1 MFGFSMIQMV
11 RRHSKKMDFTLR
23 QNLMNLY
30 RPFRWTPCFLHG
42 MFENTLKSLR
52 SFPVIVE
59 FENHECFEEGLS
71 SLQKVSNK
79 YANCKM
85 KQHFSSVNCCSAHL
99 TPRGL
104 EDLLDN
110 CGHIRKIHMDREVRA
125 LLNVAKPSI
134 LADHAEVVNQ
144 AGEPLTGKGITIAII
159 DTGIH
164 PHEDLGERIIDFV
177 DLVGSND
184 TAYDDNGHGTHCAG
198 DAAAAGKYAGPAPS
212 AKLVG
217 VKVLDKLGSGSLST
231 VMNGVQWCIDNNKNP
246 KRTYTIDI
254 ISMSLGSTPDRPAK
268 DDPMVQIVEKAWS
281 EGIVVCVAA
290 GNSGDD
296 PQTISSPGNSPVV
309 ITVGAMDDKDTI
321 PSSEDDYDDEVA
333 SFSSRGP
340 TRFDNFPKPDILA
353 PGLNIISLRAPNSYL
368 DKLQKSSRVEE
379 LYFELSGTSMATPI
393 CAGVVAQ
400 LLELNPNL
408 SPDQVKEKL
417 RLGAKPW
424 GDRDKNVYGAGYL
437 DVKRSVELVKELG
450 QPSS

>member
-71 SLQKVSNK
+71 SLQQVS
-79 YANCKM
+79 
-85 KQHFSSVNCCSAHL
+85 
-99 TPRGL
+99 
-104 EDLLDN
+104 
-110 CGHIRKIHMDREVRA
+110 
-125 LLNVAKPSI
+125 
-134 LADHAEVVNQ
+134 
-144 AGEPLTGKGITIAII
+144 
-159 DTGIH
+159 
-164 PHEDLGERIIDFV
+164 
-177 DLVGSND
+177 
-184 TAYDDNGHGTHCAG
+184 
-198 DAAAAGKYAGPAPS
+198 
-212 AKLVG
+212 
-217 VKVLDKLGSGSLST
+217 
-231 VMNGVQWCIDNNKNP
+231 
-246 KRTYTIDI
+246 TIDI

-353 PGLNIISLRAPNSYL
+353 PGVNIISLRAPNSYL

-424 GDRDKNVYGAGYL
+424 GDRDENVYGAGYL